1 MIEQP
6 LQMRSLPSWLGQGTE
21 QHDKYKEKKKISKVC
36 VQSQNNPQPSTLKN
50 SSATIKVNMVKRFEG
65 LVIKVLNRIVIIF
78 IL

>member
-21 QHDKYKEKKKISKVC
+21 QHMTNTKKKKISKVC
-36 VQSQNNPQPSTLKN
+36 VQSQNNPQPSTLQN

-65 LVIKVLNRIVIIF
+65 LVIKVVNRIVIIF